1 MYILH
6 KMTKVSNKLTFIC
19 RSVSIYVV
27 IDLVFFILIDHH
39 IGAFYINMRS
49 IGQNLKT
56 IVSCFVHIIHC
67 DYTLSHK
74 SSTDQAFS
82 LACNDLKLF
91 FFNMF
96 CLFSLQDQILNCS
109 IYCSFLS
116 HEQPFKFP
124 TSDYCFHD
132 DNGHEQI
139 K

>member
-49 IGQNLKT
+49 VGQNLKT

-67 DYTLSHK
+67 DCTLSHK
-74 SSTDQAFS
+74 SSTGQVIQ
-82 LACNDLKLF
+82 K
-91 FFNMF
+91 
-96 CLFSLQDQILNCS
+96 
-109 IYCSFLS
+109 YHFLS
-116 HEQPFKFP
+116 HVMVSNFSSSIFSTFQFIVFF
-124 TSDYCFHD
+124 SQMSSLLNFQS
-132 DNGHEQI
+132 QI
-139 K
+139 RGRCKIKKKKKK